1 MPNVVKGS
9 KQERM
14 IVVPHRP
21 IRRLVI
27 GAAIG
32 LCVLVSTVGGAYYGF
47 TRGVDAQSAELM
59 ARGELDAMLQAVS
72 AENEE
77 LRRRIALAQREGEV
91 DQRAAQEV
99 SGELNA
105 LQHRLAELESD
116 VQYYRQ
122 VVSEQTGSTGLMIS
136 RFDLTPTDKANTKR
150 YKLVLRQQDAD
161 GDTYL
166 EGRVNVTL
174 VGRQSGQLKRLALRE
189 VSSEQDEDAIR
200 LRFKYFQN
208 VEGEIVVP
216 DGFVPEKIE
225 ISAVAEAPVAKRVDQ
240 EFEWGK

>member
-32 LCVLVSTVGGAYYGF
+32 LCVLVSTVGGAYFGF
-47 TRGVDAQSAELM
+47 TRGVDAQSAELT

-91 DQRAAQEV
+91 DQRAAQEI

-105 LQHRLAELESD
+105 LQHRLAEL
-116 VQYYRQ
+116 
-122 VVSEQTGSTGLMIS
+122 
-136 RFDLTPTDKANTKR
+136 
-150 YKLVLRQQDAD
+150 
-161 GDTYL
+161 
-166 EGRVNVTL
+166 
-174 VGRQSGQLKRLALRE
+174 
-189 VSSEQDEDAIR
+189 
-200 LRFKYFQN
+200 
-208 VEGEIVVP
+208 
-216 DGFVPEKIE
+216 
-225 ISAVAEAPVAKRVDQ
+225 
-240 EFEWGK
+240 